1 MTTNKLKGEILLNLA
16 GKDYKARLTMNAIMQ
31 IETAC
36 NSGILK
42 LATRMSEADI
52 RMTEIIEVLLPA
64 LRGGGNDLNKQDVIK
79 IVEQAGIVKS
89 TTAVANLLAQ
99 TLTDDSQEETDEGKL
114 EEAS

>member
-31 IETAC
+31 IESAC
-36 NSGILK
+36 NCGIIK

-52 RMTEIIEVLLPA
+52 RMTDIIEVLLPA
-64 LRGGGNDLNKQDVIK
+64 LRGGGNDLNRKDVIE
-79 IVEQAGIVKS
+79 IVENAGIVKS
-89 TTAVANLLAQ
+89 TTAVANLLSN

>member
-1 MTTNKLKGEILLNLA
+1 MTVNKLKGEILLNLA

-31 IETAC
+31 IEDAC
-36 NSGILK
+36 NCGILK

-52 RMTEIIEVLLPA
+52 KMTEIIAVLHPA
-64 LRGGGNDLNKQDVIK
+64 LRGGSNDLSRDQVIQ
-79 IVEQAGIVKS
+79 IVEKAGIVAS
-89 TTAVANLLAQ
+89 TTAVANLLSQ